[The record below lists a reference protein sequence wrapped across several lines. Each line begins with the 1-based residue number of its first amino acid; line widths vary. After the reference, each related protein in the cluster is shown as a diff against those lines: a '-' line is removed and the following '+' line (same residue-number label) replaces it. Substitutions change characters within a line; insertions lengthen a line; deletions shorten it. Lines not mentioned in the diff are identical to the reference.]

1 MTLVEKFTIIGSI
14 SSSVAIVVS
23 LLVFW
28 RQRYIE
34 IKRIEGD
41 RAKEFSALKKVI
53 TSKVI
58 YLEYQIDWTESAF
71 QLIKDNP
78 SRKFILN
85 KFDDSFY
92 INMLPENA
100 NGNTM
105 AKIYK
110 LANELDSYFFSIA
123 RHSDDLIG
131 GLIVL
136 SEVIKLANDLI
147 FAVVEHIDK
156 SDRDKVL
163 TQIEYAIKGFDD
175 IRNEIKDINDI
186 VNKQTQ

>member
-1 MTLVEKFTIIGSI
+1 MTLVEKFSIIGSI

-78 SRKFILN
+78 SRQFILN

-110 LANELDSYFFSIA
+110 LANELDGYFFSIA

-136 SEVIKLANDLI
+136 SEVIRLANDLI
-147 FAVVEHIDK
+147 FAVIEHIDK

-186 VNKQTQ
+186 INK

>member
-1 MTLVEKFTIIGSI
+1 MTLVEKFSIIGSI

-71 QLIKDNP
+71 QLIK
-78 SRKFILN
+78 
-85 KFDDSFY
+85 
-92 INMLPENA
+92 
-100 NGNTM
+100 
-105 AKIYK
+105 
-110 LANELDSYFFSIA
+110 
-123 RHSDDLIG
+123 
-131 GLIVL
+131 
-136 SEVIKLANDLI
+136 
-147 FAVVEHIDK
+147 
-156 SDRDKVL
+156 
-163 TQIEYAIKGFDD
+163 
-175 IRNEIKDINDI
+175 
-186 VNKQTQ
+186 